1 MKEILEKREQNRVTR
16 DRCKLNLNIPRRNR
30 VRFDNKIRLK
40 SLKFY
45 GPKIW
50 NALQVNIKTAENL
63 NAFKDLIIKNCN
75 SVSCNCIVCTH
86 Q

>member
-1 MKEILEKREQNRVTR
+1 MEEILEKREQNRVTR

-45 GPKIW
+45 GPKI
-50 NALQVNIKTAENL
+50 
-63 NAFKDLIIKNCN
+63 
-75 SVSCNCIVCTH
+75 
-86 Q
+86 